1 MLIYYHKSLK
11 FFSMLDIE
19 FIKNNASY
27 MKQVLIN
34 KNSKISIDDL
44 LSIYDKRKNLLNQVE
59 VLRKNK
65 NQIADQMKNIKD
77 LAQDEKI
84 DLINKGKDIKQNL
97 NKLESDLDII
107 DKEYLDIMLKV
118 PNFYSE
124 DTPIG
129 KNETENKILRQV
141 GIISQFDFDPKEHW
155 ELGEKLN
162 LINIQ
167 KSAVISGSRF
177 AYLMGDLVRLQFG
190 IVQMVFDTLTN
201 QEILKEIMQKN
212 NLEVSDT
219 PFIPVIPPVLM
230 RPEVMDRMGRLHPM
244 DERYQTT
251 IDGLM
256 LVGSAEHTLGPLH
269 MDELIN
275 IKENPIRYV
284 GYSTAFRREAGTYGK
299 DMKGILRLH
308 QFDKIEIETFTT
320 KENGFVEQDFIVAI
334 QEYLVQQLELPYQI
348 VLKCTGDM
356 GNPDIR
362 ALDIETWMP
371 GQNQYRET
379 HTSDYMGDFQA
390 RRLKTQYLDKN
401 GNREFA
407 HMNDATAFAIGRILI
422 AIMENY
428 QTKEGYIRIPKV
440 LQKYLGKDLI
450 K

>member
-1 MLIYYHKSLK
+1 
-11 FFSMLDIE
+11 MLDIE

-77 LAQDEKI
+77 LSQDEKM
-84 DLINKGKDIKQNL
+84 DWINKGKDIKQNL
-97 NKLESDLDII
+97 NNLESDLDII

-129 KNETENKILRQV
+129 KDESENKVLRQV
-141 GIISQFDFDPKEHW
+141 GVIPEFDFDSKEHW
-155 ELGEKLN
+155 ELGEELN
-162 LINIQ
+162 LINTQ

-190 IVQMVFDTLTN
+190 IVQMVLDTLAN
-201 QEILKEIMQKN
+201 SEILKEIIQKN

-219 PFIPVIPPVLM
+219 PFIPVIPPVML

-244 DERYQTT
+244 DDRYQTT

-269 MDELIN
+269 MDELID
-275 IKENPIRYV
+275 IKDNPIRYV

-308 QFDKIEIETFTT
+308 QFDKIEIETFST
-320 KENGFVEQDFIVAI
+320 KENGFVEQDFIVAL
-334 QEYLVQQLELPYQI
+334 QEYFVQQLELPYQI

-362 ALDIETWMP
+362 AIDIETWMP

-379 HTSDYMGDFQA
+379 HTSDYMGDFQS
-390 RRLKTQYLDKN
+390 RRLKTQYLDSN
-401 GNREFA
+401 GNREFV
-407 HMNDATAFAIGRILI
+407 HMNDATVFAIGRILI

-428 QTKEGYIRIPKV
+428 QTKEGYIRVPKV